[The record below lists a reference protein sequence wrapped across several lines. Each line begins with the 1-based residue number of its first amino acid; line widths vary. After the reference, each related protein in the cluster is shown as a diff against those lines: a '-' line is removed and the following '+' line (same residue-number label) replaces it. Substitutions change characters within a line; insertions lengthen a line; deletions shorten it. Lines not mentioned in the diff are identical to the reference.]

1 MKKAVLAA
9 ALSAALLFSAAC
21 KKQQNDNDAIRAG
34 VIQHLISLKGLNVS
48 AMEITVS
55 QVTINGNQAQ
65 AVVDFRPKTGA
76 PSGAGMQI
84 SYNLEKR
91 DANWVVLKSLPLGG
105 EIAHPAPGQMP
116 SGAVHP
122 SSPNGMPN
130 FSDILPPGQSAAPSA
145 LPPGHPPVN
154 APAQSPAPSDKPKQ
168 P

>member
-1 MKKAVLAA
+1 MKKTALAA
-9 ALSAALLFSAAC
+9 ALSAALLFAAAC
-21 KKQQNDNDAIRAG
+21 KKQQTDNDAIRAG
-34 VIQHLISLKGLNVS
+34 IIQHLISLKGLNVS
-48 AMEITVS
+48 AMEINVS

-76 PSGAGMQI
+76 AAGAGMQV

-91 DANWVVLKSLPLGG
+91 DANWVVLKSQPLGG

-116 SGAVHP
+116 PGTVHP

-130 FSDILPPGQSAAPSA
+130 FSDILPPAQPGAPNA

-154 APAQSPAPSDKPKQ
+154 APAQSPAPSDKPQQ